1 LFEVYFLSTHFLNQ
15 FKYIIMNNK
24 SIKALALVALF
35 SVSIAGAA
43 VQFQP
48 QETKEVKSTKID
60 KALLAKFQ
68 PPKYG

>member
-1 LFEVYFLSTHFLNQ
+1 
-15 FKYIIMNNK
+15 MNNK
-24 SIKALALVALF
+24 SLKAFALVALF

-48 QETKEVKSTKID
+48 EEVKSTKID

>member
-1 LFEVYFLSTHFLNQ
+1 
-15 FKYIIMNNK
+15 MNNN
-24 SIKALALVALF
+24 SLKAIAFTALF

-48 QETKEVKSTKID
+48 QETKEIKTTKID
-60 KALLAKFQ
+60 KKLVAKFM

>member
-1 LFEVYFLSTHFLNQ
+1 
-15 FKYIIMNNK
+15 MNNK
-24 SIKALALVALF
+24 SLKTLALVALF

-48 QETKEVKSTKID
+48 KETKEVKSIKID
-60 KALLAKFQ
+60 KKLLAKFQ